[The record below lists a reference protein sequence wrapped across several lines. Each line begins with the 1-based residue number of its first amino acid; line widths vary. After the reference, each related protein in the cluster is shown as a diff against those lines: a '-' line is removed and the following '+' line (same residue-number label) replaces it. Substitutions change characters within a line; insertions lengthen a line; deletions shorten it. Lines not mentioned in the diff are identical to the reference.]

1 METPITTSCSSDL
14 SAAILNEARVRAKK
28 IHKFDSHQTRLKIT
42 EQFEN
47 CTNGKKP
54 YDWQLNVTEALL
66 LGLDCVVIAGTG
78 AGKTMPFMMP
88 LLMHPK
94 KHIIIISPFDALEI
108 DQVRGGGSSC

>member
-1 METPITTSCSSDL
+1 M
-14 SAAILNEARVRAKK
+14 AKK
-28 IHKFDSHQTRLKIT
+28 SHKFDSHQTRLKII
-42 EQFEN
+42 EQFEI

-94 KHIIIISPFDALEI
+94 KHIIIISPLDTLEI
-108 DQVRGGGSSC
+108 DQVHEGVLTTNLLISSRLKDSMI